1 MAPIAQ
7 NGLFLSPKVLFLGLC
22 TDDIVVVW
30 VVGVVVEI
38 RKRKVIVPNNWKIIE
53 LLSFIVILVPIVR
66 RSSKTIAYV
75 DILALQRSSCD

>member
-30 VVGVVVEI
+30 VVGVVVGI
-38 RKRKVIVPNNWKIIE
+38 RNKEGYCAEQLENN
-53 LLSFIVILVPIVR
+53 
-66 RSSKTIAYV
+66 
-75 DILALQRSSCD
+75 